1 MAGEAGEGSLTIN
14 RIVDE
19 VLDAMHGYV
28 RDQNQVTETTTMIS
42 DSDTTFKIAE
52 RDQVSRGLVE
62 IDDELVYAKSVATD
76 GTVSVFTWGRAQ
88 SGTTAAAHG
97 VGAPV
102 RMAPLYP
109 RQRVRDQI
117 FAVLREIHPDIAP
130 VAEQSIDVN
139 ITQTNY
145 AMPANTYHVLRVEW
159 HPIGPSQMWLPM
171 KRWRQ
176 NKTAT
181 TVELELLGPAW
192 PGVGRARAL
201 YMKNLPDTFAA
212 NEDLAA
218 LGYPQDIHGVLVL
231 GACYRLLAFTE
242 PARLQTQSVTAAAQS
257 EFVPAG
263 SISNLAKF
271 VFGLYQQRLEAL
283 RFWFNERYPLSP
295 KQTW

>member
-28 RDQNQVTETTTMIS
+28 RDQNQVTETTGSMT
-42 DSDTTFKIAE
+42 DTDTTFTVAE
-52 RDQVSRGLVE
+52 NNQVSRGLIEV
-62 IDDELVYAKSVATD
+62 DDELVYAKSVATS
-76 GTVSVFTWGRAQ
+76 GAVTLFTWGRAQ
-88 SGTTAAAHG
+88 SGTVAAAHST
-97 VGAPV
+97 GAIV

-117 FAVLREIHPDIAP
+117 YAILREIHPDIAP
-130 VAEQSIDVN
+130 VGEEMIDVN
-139 ITQTNY
+139 LVRTNY
-145 AMPANTYHVLRVEW
+145 PMPANTYSILRVEW
-159 HPIGPSQMWLPM
+159 HPVGPSQMWAPV

-181 TVELELLGPAW
+181 TVELELIGPAW
-192 PGVGRARAL
+192 PGNDRARVL
-201 YMKNLPDTFAA
+201 YMKNLPDTLAA

-218 LGYPQDIHGVLVL
+218 LGYPQDIHGLLVL
-231 GACYRLLAFTE
+231 GACYRLLTFTE
-242 PARLQTQSVTAAAQS
+242 PARLQLQSVVSTAQS

-263 SISNLAKF
+263 ANSNMAKF
-271 VFGLYQQRLEAL
+271 VYGLYQQRLEEL
-283 RFWFNERYPLSP
+283 RFWYAERYPIGP